1 MAVKMASMRVGL
13 NHRGSAMLEA
23 RSTASACNLCKLPVR
38 TGTVPVW
45 LTRAA
50 SLLCTEPKRIATQ
63 RGAMRFLQEAPHALS
78 HSLNDT
84 VIPRGSWV
92 CLQNI
97 ASDDPPPP
105 PGNRAQCMGGHRNCR
120 LAWYNKS
127 HALGC
132 LESLCQ

>member
-23 RSTASACNLCKLPVR
+23 RSTASACKLPVR

-50 SLLCTEPKRIATQ
+50 ALLCTEPKRIATQ

-78 HSLNDT
+78 
-84 VIPRGSWV
+84 
-92 CLQNI
+92 
-97 ASDDPPPP
+97 
-105 PGNRAQCMGGHRNCR
+105 
-120 LAWYNKS
+120 
-127 HALGC
+127 
-132 LESLCQ
+132 